1 MSSILEVAIGM
12 VFIYSLLSILVTQI
26 NNVILNV
33 LNLRAKQ
40 LKEGLV
46 ELVQDKELQAKLL
59 AHPLIRMV
67 DVKVSPSA
75 ALTREQADDII
86 HSSPTQVTY
95 IHPSTFVE
103 ALLSL
108 MTTQSDT
115 TIFRPLEEAISYLPN
130 NDAKV
135 RLRELVRDLRSF
147 GDTDTNKLRAAI
159 LELPN
164 ENHKQA
170 LSYSLEMVEDA
181 LGRLPIKAGQLVPL
195 LEGIRSIKDEAFQD
209 AIKAV
214 VVTANSLAD
223 ARVKLEN
230 WFNDGMNR
238 ISELYKRKIQLISI
252 VVGLFMALALNAD
265 SLQLVR
271 AFWDDPALRA
281 AVAESARNAVPSLA
295 DQPGQ
300 SSDPTDDA
308 ANQTPWQP
316 PQDALAQSAAELQA
330 SVQQLLDLQLP
341 IGWEFTPVT
350 DELIFTSQA
359 AGLADPRGN
368 LRNLWNL
375 IPGNNPDWAKLL
387 LQKVIGLAA
396 TMIAIAQGAP
406 FWFDLLRRITGG
418 GGGGQAAPPTVNVT
432 VSRDDRVNALG

>member
-1 MSSILEVAIGM
+1 MTSILEVAIGM

-33 LNLRAKQ
+33 MNLRAKQ

-67 DVKVSPSA
+67 EVKVSPSA
-75 ALTREQADDII
+75 SLSREQAEDII
-86 HSSPTQVTY
+86 SSDPTQVTY

-108 MTTQSDT
+108 MTTQTDT
-115 TIFRPLEEAISYLPN
+115 TIFKPLEEAISYLPN
-130 NDAKV
+130 NDSKV
-135 RLRELVRDLRSF
+135 RLREMVRDLRSF
-147 GDTDTNKLRAAI
+147 GDTDTNKLRGAI

-170 LSYSLEMVEDA
+170 LSYSLEAVEDA

-209 AIKAV
+209 AIKTV
-214 VVTANSLAD
+214 VVTAQSLDD
-223 ARVKLEN
+223 ARVKLES

-238 ISELYKRKIQLISI
+238 ISELYKRKIQLISMI
-252 VVGLFMALALNAD
+252 VGLFMALALNAD
-265 SLQLVR
+265 SLQLLR

-281 AVAESARNAVPSLA
+281 AVAESARNAVPTLE
-295 DQPGQ
+295 DQVGQ
-300 SSDPTDDA
+300 SSDPTSDA
-308 ANQTPWQP
+308 ANQIPWQP
-316 PQDALAQSAAELQA
+316 PEDAVAQSSAELQA

-350 DELIFTSQA
+350 EELIYTSQA
-359 AGLADPRGN
+359 AGLSDPREN

-375 IPGNNPDWAKLL
+375 IPGNNPDWLGLL
-387 LQKVIGLAA
+387 LQKVVGLAA

-418 GGGGQAAPPTVNVT
+418 GSSSPAAPATVNVT
-432 VSRDDRVNALG
+432 VNRDEKVDVLG

>member
-1 MSSILEVAIGM
+1 MSSILELAIGM
-12 VFIYSLLSILVTQI
+12 VFVYSLLSILVTQI

-33 LNLRAKQ
+33 MNLRAKQ

-67 DVKVSPSA
+67 EVKVSPSA
-75 ALTREQADDII
+75 SLSREQADDII
-86 HSSPTQVTY
+86 SSDPTQVTY

-108 MTTQSDT
+108 MTTQTDT
-115 TIFRPLEEAISYLPN
+115 TIFKPLEEAISYLPN
-130 NDAKV
+130 NDSKV
-135 RLRELVRDLRSF
+135 RLREMVRDLRSF
-147 GDTDTNKLRAAI
+147 GDTDTNKLRGAI

-170 LSYSLEMVEDA
+170 LSYSLEAVEDA

-209 AIKAV
+209 AIKTV
-214 VVTANSLAD
+214 VVTAQSLDD
-223 ARVKLEN
+223 ARVKLES

-238 ISELYKRKIQLISI
+238 ISELYKRKIQLISM

-271 AFWDDPALRA
+271 AFWEDPALRA
-281 AVAESARNAVPSLA
+281 AVAESARNAVPTLE
-295 DQPGQ
+295 DQVSQ
-300 SSDPTDDA
+300 SSDPTSDA

-316 PQDALAQSAAELQA
+316 PQEALAQSSAELQA

-350 DELIFTSQA
+350 EELVYTSQA
-359 AGLADPRGN
+359 AGLSDPRSN

-375 IPGNNPDWAKLL
+375 IPGNNPDWLGML
-387 LQKVIGLAA
+387 LQKVVGLAA

-406 FWFDLLRRITGG
+406 FWFDLLRRITGSSSSTP
-418 GGGGQAAPPTVNVT
+418 AAPPTVNVT
-432 VSRDDRVNALG
+432 VNRDDSVDVLG